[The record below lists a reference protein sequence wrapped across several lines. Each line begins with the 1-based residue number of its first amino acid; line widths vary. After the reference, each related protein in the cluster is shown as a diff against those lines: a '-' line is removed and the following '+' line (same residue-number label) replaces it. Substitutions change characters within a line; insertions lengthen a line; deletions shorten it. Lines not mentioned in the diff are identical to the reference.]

1 MEFLSNIDWEAQMAE
16 HWPVLAGYG
25 LKALGAFI
33 VLIIGLRA
41 SGWVASAVR
50 AQALR
55 RDNIDNTLGSF
66 FASITRWLLTAAT
79 LVAALQ
85 LFGVEAT
92 SFVAI
97 LGAMTLAIGLSLQ
110 GALGNIAS
118 GIMVMLFRPY
128 SVGQYVELAGEGGT
142 VKDINLF
149 QTILATPDNVQVIV
163 PNSQAISGVIRNYAG
178 YPTRRIDLVFS
189 VDYGDGLQH
198 AIEVIEQAVKAD
210 ARVLA
215 DPAPVVRVNTLGA
228 SSVDIIAR
236 PWVKTADYWEVRWAL
251 TKTVKEAL
259 DAAGITIPYPHQV
272 NISKPAS

>member
-1 MEFLSNIDWEAQMAE
+1 METLNKIDWQAQLAE
-16 HWPVLAGYG
+16 HWPTLAGYG
-25 LKALGAFI
+25 MKAVGAFI
-33 VLIIGLRA
+33 VLIVGLRVA
-41 SGWVASAVR
+41 GWVAGAVR
-50 AQALR
+50 HQALKR
-55 RDNIDNTLGSF
+55 PNIDVTLGSF
-66 FASITRWLLTAAT
+66 FASIVRWFLTAAT
-79 LVAALQ
+79 IIAALQ
-85 LFGVEAT
+85 LFGVQAT

-128 SVGQYVELAGEGGT
+128 GVGQYVEIAGEGGT

-189 VDYGDGLQH
+189 VDYGDGLEN
-198 AIEVIEQAVKAD
+198 AMSVIERTVKAD
-210 ARVLA
+210 PRVLA
-215 DPAPVVRVNTLGA
+215 DPALMVRVNTLGA
-228 SSVDIIAR
+228 SSVDIVAR
-236 PWVKTADYWEVRWAL
+236 PWVKTDDYWEVRWAL
-251 TKTVKEAL
+251 VRAVKEAL

-272 NISKPAS
+272 NIDKQA

>member
-1 MEFLSNIDWEAQMAE
+1 MEFLSNIDWEAQLAE

-33 VLIIGLRA
+33 VLIVGLRV

-50 AQALR
+50 AQALK

-66 FASITRWLLTAAT
+66 FASITRWFLTAAT
-79 LVAALQ
+79 LIAALQ
-85 LFGVEAT
+85 LFGVQAT

-149 QTILATPDNVQVIV
+149 QTILATPDNVQIIV
-163 PNSQAISGVIRNYAG
+163 PNSQAISGVIKNYAG

-198 AIEVIEQAVKAD
+198 AVDVIEQTVKAD

-228 SSVDIIAR
+228 SSVDIVAR
-236 PWVKTADYWEVRWAL
+236 PWVKTADYWEARWAL

-272 NISKPAS
+272 NISK

>member
-1 MEFLSNIDWEAQMAE
+1 METLNKIDWQAQLAE
-16 HWPVLAGYG
+16 HWPLLAGYG
-25 LKALGAFI
+25 MKALGAFI
-33 VLIIGLRA
+33 VLIAGLRI

-50 AQALR
+50 HQALKR
-55 RDNIDNTLGSF
+55 PNIDATLGGF
-66 FASITRWLLTAAT
+66 FASIVRWFLTAAT
-79 LVAALQ
+79 LIAALQ
-85 LFGVEAT
+85 LFGVQAT

-142 VKDINLF
+142 VRDINLF
-149 QTILATPDNVQVIV
+149 QTILASPDNVQIIV
-163 PNSQAISGVIRNYAG
+163 PNSQAIAGVIRNYAG

-189 VDYGDGLQH
+189 VDYGDGLEH
-198 AIEVIEQAVKAD
+198 AIEVIEGTVKAD
-210 ARVLA
+210 TRVLA
-215 DPAPVVRVNTLGA
+215 DPTPVVRVSTLGA

-236 PWVKTADYWEVRWAL
+236 PWVKTEDYWEARWAL
-251 TKTVKEAL
+251 TKSVKEAL

-272 NISKPAS
+272 NIDRKA

>member
-1 MEFLSNIDWEAQMAE
+1 METLNKIDWQAQLAE
-16 HWPVLAGYG
+16 HWPTLAGYG
-25 LKALGAFI
+25 MKAVGAFI
-33 VLIIGLRA
+33 VLIVGLRVA
-41 SGWVASAVR
+41 GWVAGAVR
-50 AQALR
+50 HQALKR
-55 RDNIDNTLGSF
+55 PNIDVTLGSF
-66 FASITRWLLTAAT
+66 FASIVRWFLTAAT
-79 LVAALQ
+79 IIAALQ
-85 LFGVEAT
+85 LFGVQAT

-128 SVGQYVELAGEGGT
+128 GVGQYVEIAGEGGT

-189 VDYGDGLQH
+189 VDYGDGLEN
-198 AIEVIEQAVKAD
+198 AMSVIERTVKAD
-210 ARVLA
+210 PRVLA
-215 DPAPVVRVNTLGA
+215 DPALMVRVNTLGA
-228 SSVDIIAR
+228 SSVDIVAR
-236 PWVKTADYWEVRWAL
+236 PWVMTDDYWEVRWAL
-251 TKTVKEAL
+251 VRAVKEAL

-272 NISKPAS
+272 NIDKQA

>member
-1 MEFLSNIDWEAQMAE
+1 METLNKIDWQAQLAE
-16 HWPVLAGYG
+16 HWPTLAGYG
-25 LKALGAFI
+25 MKAVGAFI
-33 VLIIGLRA
+33 VLIVGLRVA
-41 SGWVASAVR
+41 GWVAGAVR
-50 AQALR
+50 HQALKR
-55 RDNIDNTLGSF
+55 PNIDVTLGSF
-66 FASITRWLLTAAT
+66 FASIVRWFLTAAT
-79 LVAALQ
+79 IIAALQ
-85 LFGVEAT
+85 LFGVQAT

-128 SVGQYVELAGEGGT
+128 GVGQYVEIAGEGGT

-189 VDYGDGLQH
+189 VDYGDGLEN
-198 AIEVIEQAVKAD
+198 AMSVIERTVKAD
-210 ARVLA
+210 PRVLA
-215 DPAPVVRVNTLGA
+215 DPALMVRVNTLGA
-228 SSVDIIAR
+228 SSVDIVAR
-236 PWVKTADYWEVRWAL
+236 PWVNTDDYWEVRWAL
-251 TKTVKEAL
+251 VRAVKEAL

-272 NISKPAS
+272 NIDKQA

>member
-1 MEFLSNIDWEAQMAE
+1 METLNKIDWQAQLAE
-16 HWPVLAGYG
+16 HWPTLAGYG
-25 LKALGAFI
+25 MKAVGAFI
-33 VLIIGLRA
+33 VLIVGLRVA
-41 SGWVASAVR
+41 GWVAGAVR
-50 AQALR
+50 HQALKR
-55 RDNIDNTLGSF
+55 PNIDVTLGSF
-66 FASITRWLLTAAT
+66 FASIVRWFLTAAT
-79 LVAALQ
+79 IIAALQ
-85 LFGVEAT
+85 LFGVQAT

-128 SVGQYVELAGEGGT
+128 GVGQYVEIAGEGGT

-189 VDYGDGLQH
+189 VDYGDGLEN
-198 AIEVIEQAVKAD
+198 AMSVIERTVKAD
-210 ARVLA
+210 PRVLA
-215 DPAPVVRVNTLGA
+215 DPALIVRVNTLGA
-228 SSVDIIAR
+228 SSVDIVAR
-236 PWVKTADYWEVRWAL
+236 PWVMTDDYWEVRWAL
-251 TKTVKEAL
+251 VRAVKEAL

-272 NISKPAS
+272 NIDKQA